1 MRQKERRRD
10 GEEGE
15 DGTGEESGNIGMGRK
30 GKMEQ
35 ESENIGMGRK
45 GKMEQE
51 SENIG
56 MGRKGKMEQERRVGA
71 WSYPSKIN

>member
-1 MRQKERRRD
+1 M
-10 GEEGE
+10 
-15 DGTGEESGNIGMGRK
+15 GM
-30 GKMEQ
+30 
-35 ESENIGMGRK
+35 K

>member
-1 MRQKERRRD
+1 
-10 GEEGE
+10 
-15 DGTGEESGNIGMGRK
+15 
-30 GKMEQ
+30 ME
-35 ESENIGMGRK
+35 RK